1 MAKALIKADV
11 RGRASF
17 FNALRSQ
24 HEKRRGFGELS
35 FSLNCDD
42 HKRNICYVILEWES
56 FSSLNRFLG
65 SSISKEILDEWPAE
79 EIFEVLGLREIG
91 DEFEA

>member
-24 HEKRRGFGELS
+24 QEKRRGFGELS

-42 HKRNICYVILEWES
+42 HKEISVT
-56 FSSLNRFLG
+56 SSWNG
-65 SSISKEILDEWPAE
+65 SLLAH
-79 EIFEVLGLREIG
+79 
-91 DEFEA
+91 